1 MNFIQEVDSCFDENF
16 YVYELGLIYL
26 NLICPDLLKE
36 EIEDAKNAIFPERL
50 NQDFSSEV
58 ELIKMMLEKNPR
70 KRITLKSLEEKLIE
84 LSDHFSTFGEIK
96 TKGGL
101 IPYDW
106 SDSDDKNCDSF
117 CINEK
122 SHTMFDFIKKDSET
136 LKNVNSVIRKFTK
149 TIVESDKTSLI
160 DIIRN
165 KQFDEEEISQ
175 IVEESGTLIPK
186 YEEDSD
192 YD

>member
-36 EIEDAKNAIFPERL
+36 EIEDAKNAIFTERL
-50 NQDFSSEV
+50 NQDFSSEI
-58 ELIKMMLEKNPR
+58 ELIKMMLEKNPS
-70 KRITLKSLEEKLIE
+70 KRITLKSLDEKLIE
-84 LSDHFSTFGEIK
+84 LSDYFSTFGEIK

-106 SDSDDKNCDSF
+106 PDSDDKNYDSF

-122 SHTMFDFIKKDSET
+122 SHAMFDFIKKDPET

-149 TIVESDKTSLI
+149 TIVESDKTSLM

-165 KQFDEEEISQ
+165 KQFDEEEIFK

-192 YD
+192 LD